1 MVDTLGICN
10 SSQNTIDLKEG
21 MQFEKGQEVLLHEVL
36 HAISDLMEIGLKEK
50 QVSTLAVG
58 VYQFLKD
65 NDFVVQQSKKSL
77 PKTHIE
83 TQRISKRKKKQ

>member
-1 MVDTLGICN
+1 MGDMMGCCN
-10 SSQNTIDLKEG
+10 SSHNTIDLRED

-50 QVSTLAVG
+50 QVSTIAVG

-65 NDFVVQQSKKSL
+65 NDFVVQQSKKQRSKTPQAL
-77 PKTHIE
+77 PNFS
-83 TQRISKRKKKQ
+83 SKSKKR